1 MFKIMDGD
9 FDGAAQAL
17 ANTTCDYNTALSQIL
32 KKDYAAA
39 KATLDCV
46 TSTDAKVY
54 YLRAV
59 LAARTAD
66 EFNLY
71 KNLGAAIDKDSKYK
85 RKAKRD
91 ANFKKYKKTT
101 EFQNLVK

>member
-1 MFKIMDGD
+1 
-9 FDGAAQAL
+9 L
-17 ANTTCDYNTALSQIL
+17 ANTSCDYNTALSQIL
-32 KKDYAAA
+32 KKDYTAA

-91 ANFKKYKKTT
+91 ANLKKYKKTT

>member
-1 MFKIMDGD
+1 M
-9 FDGAAQAL
+9 
-17 ANTTCDYNTALSQIL
+17 NNVSCDYNTALSQIL
-32 KKDYAAA
+32 FKNYTAA
-39 KATLDCV
+39 KATLDCI

-54 YLRAV
+54 YLKAI

-66 EFNLY
+66 EYNLY

-85 RKAKRD
+85 NKAKRD
-91 ANFKKYKKTT
+91 AEFKKYKKTT

>member
-1 MFKIMDGD
+1 MFKILEGD

-17 ANTTCDYNTALSQIL
+17 SNTTCDYNTALSQIL
-32 KKDYAAA
+32 KKNYTAA

-54 YLRAV
+54 YLKAV

-66 EFNLY
+66 EYNLY

-91 ANFKKYKKTT
+91 AEFKKYRKTA